1 MIEIENLEF
10 NYKNKFQLNIPDL
23 IISEG
28 IVGLL
33 GTNGSGKT
41 TFFKILSTILPFKKG
56 NINIYGLNL
65 KSKNYREIRSILSY
79 MPQNFDFFP
88 RFKVYEVLEYFAI
101 LKLMD
106 KNIVP
111 QRIEEVLTEVNM
123 LDYKNSLAINLSGGL
138 KRRLGFAISILNKPK
153 ILLLDEPTAGVD
165 PKERIEM
172 RNSIKKYSKEHLTLI
187 STHIVEDIENL
198 CSDVIILLNGDIKY
212 VGKTSDFIKN
222 SPNVYIFKVKEDD
235 LEKIKTLGE
244 IINIKYLDNIMEI
257 TLVSDKT
264 LDAVEKNKTL
274 ESGYLYV
281 QNKNSFIKN

>member
-1 MIEIENLEF
+1 MIEIKNLKF

-23 IISEG
+23 IINDG

-41 TFFKILSTILPFKKG
+41 TFFKILSTILPLKNG
-56 NINIYGLNL
+56 SININGLNL
-65 KSKNYREIRSILSY
+65 TAKNYSKIRSILSY

-88 RFKVYEVLEYFAI
+88 KFSVYEVLEYFAI

-106 KNIVP
+106 KSIIS

-123 LDYKNSLAINLSGGL
+123 LDYKNSLATNLSGGL
-138 KRRLGFAISILNKPK
+138 KRRLGFAISILNQPK

-172 RNSIKKYSKEHLTLI
+172 RNSIKKYSKGRLILI

-198 CSDVIILLNGDIKY
+198 CSDVIILLNGNVKY
-212 VGKTSDFIKN
+212 AGKTNNFIENSPSVYILKIKN
-222 SPNVYIFKVKEDD
+222 DEFEKVKM
-235 LEKIKTLGE
+235 LGE
-244 IINIKYLDNIMEI
+244 IINIKYIDDFMEI
-257 TLVSDKT
+257 TLVSDKN
-264 LDAVEKNKTL
+264 LDAIEKNKTL

>member
-1 MIEIENLEF
+1 MIEIKNLKF

-23 IISEG
+23 IINDG

-41 TFFKILSTILPFKKG
+41 TFFKILSTILPLKNG
-56 NINIYGLNL
+56 SININGLNL
-65 KSKNYREIRSILSY
+65 TAKNYSKIRSILSY

-88 RFKVYEVLEYFAI
+88 KFSVYEVLEYFAI

-106 KNIVP
+106 KSIIS

-123 LDYKNSLAINLSGGL
+123 LDYKNSLATNLSGGL
-138 KRRLGFAISILNKPK
+138 KRRLGFAISVLNQPK

-172 RNSIKKYSKEHLTLI
+172 RNSIKKYSKGRLILI

-198 CSDVIILLNGDIKY
+198 CSDVIILLNGNVKY
-212 VGKTSDFIKN
+212 AGKTNNFIENSPSVYILKIKN
-222 SPNVYIFKVKEDD
+222 DEFEKVKM
-235 LEKIKTLGE
+235 LGE
-244 IINIKYLDNIMEI
+244 IINIKYIDDFMEI

-264 LDAVEKNKTL
+264 LDAIEKNKTL

>member
-1 MIEIENLEF
+1 MIEIKNLKF

-23 IISEG
+23 IINDG

-41 TFFKILSTILPFKKG
+41 TFFKILSTILPLKNG
-56 NINIYGLNL
+56 SININGLNL
-65 KSKNYREIRSILSY
+65 TAKNYSKIRSILSY

-88 RFKVYEVLEYFAI
+88 KFSVYEVLEYFAI

-106 KNIVP
+106 KSIIS

-123 LDYKNSLAINLSGGL
+123 LDYKNSLATNLSGGL
-138 KRRLGFAISILNKPK
+138 KRRLGFAISILNQPK

-172 RNSIKKYSKEHLTLI
+172 RNSIKKYSKGRLILI

-198 CSDVIILLNGDIKY
+198 CSDVIILLNGNVKY
-212 VGKTSDFIKN
+212 AGKTNNFIENSPSVYILKIKN
-222 SPNVYIFKVKEDD
+222 DEFEKVKM
-235 LEKIKTLGE
+235 LGE
-244 IINIKYLDNIMEI
+244 IINIKYIDDFMEI

-264 LDAVEKNKTL
+264 LDTIEKNKTL

>member
-1 MIEIENLEF
+1 MIEIKNLKF

-23 IISEG
+23 IINDG

-41 TFFKILSTILPFKKG
+41 TFFKILSTILPLKNG
-56 NINIYGLNL
+56 SININGLNL
-65 KSKNYREIRSILSY
+65 TAKNYSKIRSILSY

-88 RFKVYEVLEYFAI
+88 KFSVYEVLEYFAI

-106 KNIVP
+106 KSIIS

-123 LDYKNSLAINLSGGL
+123 LDYKNSLATNLSGGL
-138 KRRLGFAISILNKPK
+138 KRRLGFAISILNQPK

-172 RNSIKKYSKEHLTLI
+172 RNSIKKYSKGRLILI

-198 CSDVIILLNGDIKY
+198 CSDVIILLNGNVKY
-212 VGKTSDFIKN
+212 AGKTNNFIENSPSVYILKIKN
-222 SPNVYIFKVKEDD
+222 DEFEKVKM
-235 LEKIKTLGE
+235 LGE
-244 IINIKYLDNIMEI
+244 IINIKYIDDFMEI

-264 LDAVEKNKTL
+264 LDAIEKNKTL